1 MIDRCQ
7 SQKNPVLA
15 LSTSPQPK
23 LNKALFCQPAT
34 THHTTKGE
42 YSAWAKEGV
51 ASAVDGNATVFLLFK
66 KAGSKSIYR
75 MHYTGLGL
83 LDSYGLR
90 LSLDTWKEREGRK
103 KKRRRDSERFQQW
116 AVHENTLRMQPDW
129 EKLGGIKG
137 AAYRRDDSLF
147 CLLLNKSPIII
158 KSHSLWFYPA
168 HFGAVDIDG
177 KIEENRIEWTEKKS
191 FDNVLK
197 LHVRP
202 PIMVFK
208 E

>member
-15 LSTSPQPK
+15 QSTSPQPK
-23 LNKALFCQPAT
+23 LNKALFCQPAN
-34 THHTTKGE
+34 THHTIKGE

-83 LDSYGLR
+83 LDSYGFR

-103 KKRRRDSERFQQW
+103 KETFQQW

-147 CLLLNKSPIII
+147 CLLLNKSSIII
-158 KSHSLWFYPA
+158 KSHSLWFSSARFWSCRY
-168 HFGAVDIDG
+168 GW
-177 KIEENRIEWTEKKS
+177 KIKENQIEWTEKS

-202 PIMVFK
+202 AIIVFK
-208 E
+208 G